1 MFLGTR
7 NITFFKFAKT
17 ESVASVI
24 DHQLLVVVFGLAFSV
39 FVILR
44 IAKLLSKIKIN

>member
-1 MFLGTR
+1 MFLGIR
-7 NITFFKFAKT
+7 NITFFKIAKI
-17 ESVASVI
+17 ESMASAI